1 MIKKNYMEKIILNS
15 TKVAIDDL
23 VKLAIVGDYRLWVD
37 YDNEVDILYINFDR
51 PQKAYDAIQEKG
63 IIKRKRKGKII
74 GFTILNASSYR
85 TKS

>member
-1 MIKKNYMEKIILNS
+1 MEKIILNT

-23 VKLAIVGDYRLWVD
+23 VKLAMVGDSRLWVD
-37 YDNEVDILYINFDR
+37 YDKKADVLYINFDR
-51 PQKAYDAIQEKG
+51 PQKADDAIQEKG

-74 GFTILNASSYR
+74 GFTILNASSYK

>member
-1 MIKKNYMEKIILNS
+1 MEKIILNS

-63 IIKRKRKGKII
+63 IIKRKRKGKTI